1 MSNSQPYSDQARDEA
16 INWFLHL
23 QDELGGN
30 LDNPQFQLWLMAS
43 PEHRSAF
50 QAIEQQWQWTE
61 RFKQQNFPAKTE
73 ALLFRPENTNKVNRL
88 RYKRWLN
95 LSLAA
100 SIVMAIGLGL
110 FSSQGL
116 YGLSHTYRVEKGENK
131 TIVLADGSTIDLNTN
146 SEVNVHFNHSLRKV
160 ELIRGEAFF
169 TVQHNPLRPFTVHV
183 ANVTLRDIGTAFNVY
198 QKADQVNVA
207 VEEGIVEVKN
217 QSSQS
222 LVNAGQQ
229 AKIRNNEMIKVSA
242 AEIDMTTAWRKGE
255 LIFRGSRLDEVLNE
269 IGRYHDVQIQLTNK
283 NLAALAVT
291 GNFKTDQLDIMLNA
305 VSNLLSVKVKK
316 LTPNQIIIESS

>member
-50 QAIEQQWQWTE
+50 QAIEQQWQWIE

-73 ALLFRPENTNKVNRL
+73 ALLFRPEKTNKANRL
-88 RYKRWLN
+88 RYKKWLN

-110 FSSQGL
+110 FSPQGL

-131 TIVLADGSTIDLNTN
+131 TIVLTDGSTIDLNTN

-169 TVQHNPLRPFTVHV
+169 TVQHNPLRPFNVHV

-305 VSNLLSVKVKK
+305 VSNLLSVKIKK
-316 LTPNQIIIESS
+316 LSPNQIVIESS